1 MRKTKIICT
10 LGPASEEDAVLRQL
24 MEAGMDVARFNFSH
38 STQAD
43 HKRRF
48 QQVDRL
54 RRELGLPVATLLDT
68 RGPEIRVGLFAEG
81 RIQLE
86 KGERFTLTTEEITGT
101 RERASIT
108 YKNLP
113 RDIVDGCR
121 ILIDDGLIEMQV
133 LSHTET
139 DILCEVINGGTVSDR
154 KGINVPGVRLSMPYV
169 SEQDRSD
176 VLFGAELGFDFVAS
190 SFTRTA
196 EDVEQIR
203 AILGESSNPHM
214 RIIAKIENAEGVEN
228 IDEILKAADGIM
240 VARGDMG
247 VEIPFEELPILQKLI
262 IKKAYNAGKQVV
274 TATQMLDSMIKNPR
288 PTRAEATDVANA
300 IFDGTS
306 AIMLSGETAAG
317 LYPVEAVRTM
327 ASIAERTEA
336 DIDYER
342 RFRTREPEDAS
353 NVTNAISHATVTTSM
368 DLRAKAILTVTKTG
382 QTARMISKYRPK
394 CPIISGTTDEQ
405 ICRQMNLSWGVAPL
419 MIEEQ
424 NDSDALFDH
433 AVRRAQ
439 EAGLVQDGDLVVI
452 TAGVPLGI
460 SGTTNMMKVH
470 IVGDI
475 LVTGRGI
482 LPMTV
487 SGPLC
492 VCENEEQARL
502 HCKPGDIL
510 VIPKTSN
517 SLLEILR
524 DCAGIITE
532 QDGANSHGAIVG
544 LALNIPVLTGAKGAV
559 HVLRSGTTVT
569 LDMERGI
576 VCNIGNRA

>member
-262 IKKAYNAGKQVV
+262 IKKAYNA
-274 TATQMLDSMIKNPR
+274 
-288 PTRAEATDVANA
+288 
-300 IFDGTS
+300 
-306 AIMLSGETAAG
+306 
-317 LYPVEAVRTM
+317 
-327 ASIAERTEA
+327 
-336 DIDYER
+336 
-342 RFRTREPEDAS
+342 
-353 NVTNAISHATVTTSM
+353 
-368 DLRAKAILTVTKTG
+368 
-382 QTARMISKYRPK
+382 
-394 CPIISGTTDEQ
+394 
-405 ICRQMNLSWGVAPL
+405 
-419 MIEEQ
+419 
-424 NDSDALFDH
+424 
-433 AVRRAQ
+433 
-439 EAGLVQDGDLVVI
+439 
-452 TAGVPLGI
+452 
-460 SGTTNMMKVH
+460 
-470 IVGDI
+470 
-475 LVTGRGI
+475 
-482 LPMTV
+482 
-487 SGPLC
+487 
-492 VCENEEQARL
+492 
-502 HCKPGDIL
+502 
-510 VIPKTSN
+510 
-517 SLLEILR
+517 
-524 DCAGIITE
+524 
-532 QDGANSHGAIVG
+532 
-544 LALNIPVLTGAKGAV
+544 
-559 HVLRSGTTVT
+559 
-569 LDMERGI
+569 
-576 VCNIGNRA
+576 